1 MVIYILRQTL
11 VFELHE
17 ALDLLALLGDI
28 AFIFCKNLSL
38 LCHLRCQLRQVEGCL
53 QLSIGD
59 LLATQ
64 QIQQAGAAAQR
75 RGAQSGKLGVVLGA
89 GSDIAFAQLADS
101 TL

>member
-11 VFELHE
+11 VFELHK
-17 ALDLLALLGDI
+17 ALDLLTLLGDI
-28 AFIFCKNLSL
+28 AFIFSKNLSL
-38 LCHLRCQLRQVEGCL
+38 LCHLRSQLRQVEGCL

-75 RGAQSGKLGVVLGA
+75 RSAQSGKLGVVLGT
-89 GSDIAFAQLADS
+89 GRDIAFAQLADS